1 MNLFRSSRAGR
12 TQPAIGWDASAP
24 VVEADQLS
32 IAYGTRSGE
41 VPVVHGVSFSL
52 DRGDTIALVGESGS
66 GKTTTA
72 QSLIGLLAANGR
84 ITGGRIRLGGLDV
97 TDWTP
102 DEWRR
107 VRGSHVGLVPQDP
120 HNSLNPV
127 KRIGESLA
135 EVLRIHR
142 AGDAPAI
149 RRRVIELLE
158 RVDIP
163 EPEVRAR
170 QYPHQ
175 LSGGMKQRVLIA
187 SAIALRPAL
196 IIADEATSAL
206 DVTVQKTILD
216 LIDELR
222 AESGT
227 AVLLVTHDLAV
238 AADRATHVVVLKDGS
253 VQEHGESAA
262 VLQTPASEYTR
273 SLVANAPAL
282 STSVRDAEDVRSQLA
297 VAARRPPVVAV
308 ENLVV
313 AFSRGGRTEGFRAV
327 DDVSF
332 TVGAGMTHAIVGESG
347 SGKSTTARAVMGFQ
361 RPTSGRVTVGTDDIG
376 AQRGAALRAA
386 RRHLQMVYQ
395 NPFGSLDP
403 RQSVAEIIEEPLRNY
418 GLGSRRERAAKA
430 REALERV
437 SLPASAAAKRPRE
450 MSGGQRQRVAIARA
464 LVLDPAVVVLDEAVS
479 ALDVTVQASILQL
492 LSDIQRESGTSY
504 LFISHDL
511 AVVRQVAQTVTV
523 LQRGC
528 AVESGITEEV
538 FASPQHPYTRA
549 LLDAIPGHRA
559 LTPSIGLQ
567 R

>member
-1 MNLFRSSRAGR
+1 MRLFGNAPAVAAGWN
-12 TQPAIGWDASAP
+12 ADAP
-24 VVEADQLS
+24 VVEVDELS
-32 IAYGTRSGE
+32 IAYDGRLGE

-84 ITGGRIRLGGLDV
+84 ITGGRIRLGGLDA
-97 TDWTP
+97 TTWSP
-102 DEWRR
+102 AEWRR

-149 RRRVIELLE
+149 KRRVIELLE

-187 SAIALRPAL
+187 SAIALQPAL

-222 AESGT
+222 RESGT
-227 AVLLVTHDLAV
+227 SVLLVTHDLAV
-238 AADRATHVVVLKDGS
+238 AADRATHVVVLKDGRI
-253 VQEHGESAA
+253 QEQGESAA
-262 VLQTPASEYTR
+262 VLESPASEYTR
-273 SLVANAPAL
+273 ALVANAPAL
-282 STSVRDAEDVRSQLA
+282 STAVRTADQVREQLG
-297 VAARRPPVVAV
+297 VAAAKPPVVSV

-313 AFSRGGRTEGFRAV
+313 QFSRGRADSFRAV

-361 RPTSGRVTVGTDDIG
+361 APTSGRVQVGSDDIG
-376 AQRGAALRAA
+376 SLRGSALRQA

-403 RQSVAEIIEEPLRNY
+403 RQSVGDIIAEPLRNY
-418 GLGSRRERAAKA
+418 GLGNRAERAVRA

-437 SLPASAAAKRPRE
+437 SLPAAMATKRPRE

-464 LVLDPAVVVLDEAVS
+464 LVLDPTVVVLDEAVS
-479 ALDVTVQASILQL
+479 ALDVTVQASILEL
-492 LSDIQRESGTSY
+492 LAQIQRESGTSY

-523 LQRGC
+523 LQRGV

-538 FASPQHPYTRA
+538 FASPQHAYTEA
-549 LLDAIPGHRA
+549 LLAAIPGRLAHR
-559 LTPSIGLQ
+559 
-567 R
+567 